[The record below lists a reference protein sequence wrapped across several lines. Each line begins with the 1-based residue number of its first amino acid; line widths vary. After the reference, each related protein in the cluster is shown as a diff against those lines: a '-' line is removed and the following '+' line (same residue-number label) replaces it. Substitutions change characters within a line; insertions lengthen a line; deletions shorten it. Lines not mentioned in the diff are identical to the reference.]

1 MQTSDGKQAA
11 EIRRTRRHY
20 FRGPFRRPT
29 PTNRAYRMASG
40 GAFPVQLL
48 HLPGGVGG
56 GGGHW
61 SNLGAAY
68 AAVTFLR
75 PQGKSLVLYAAGPDA
90 DGQCQQQHPQG
101 RIVFAYPIL
110 PGDAFERLDG
120 ATLSWAEPESGA
132 EFALCFVDEAACAAV
147 CGAISAS
154 ASSRVS
160 PAAGVK
166 GVAERL
172 ARLRVAREEA
182 APALGGADIAARLAQ
197 LSIGR
202 P

>member
-1 MQTSDGKQAA
+1 
-11 EIRRTRRHY
+11 
-20 FRGPFRRPT
+20 
-29 PTNRAYRMASG
+29 MASG
-40 GAFPVQLL
+40 GAYPVQVL
-48 HLPGGVGG
+48 HLPGGGD
-56 GGGHW
+56 GGHW

-75 PQGKSLVLYAAGPDA
+75 PQGQSLVLYAAGPNA
-90 DGQCQQQHPQG
+90 DGQQRQQQPRG
-101 RIVFAYPIL
+101 RIVLVYPIL

-132 EFALCFVDEAACAAV
+132 EFALCFADEAACAAV

-154 ASSRVS
+154 PLSTMVS
-160 PAAGVK
+160 PVAAVD

-172 ARLRVAREEA
+172 AGLRVARDEA
-182 APALGGADIAARLAQ
+182 TPAPAPAPGGADIAARLAQ

-202 P
+202 